1 MAKEI
6 AISVWPYFCS
16 PSRGK
21 SGNGCGSLHFR
32 WLPETS
38 DDSVSSSGYAP
49 KTGCARVTCVT
60 PRMTLV
66 ALCSLLSISF
76 AHAQRRPVEA
86 AFAAVPFQQWVA
98 EGAKA
103 ELPWHPRIIAPKL
116 TLHQRIAVQV
126 EVELDGKEL
135 VKRCC
140 GGQAVALVEIN
151 DEQGR
156 IYRNYGGK
164 DLKDVTPGT
173 SEYNVSISW
182 QIFLL
187 PGEYTATI
195 AFYYSGRNAHSLTT
209 QRVHVG
215 SLKHEPLPGSWRDL
229 PAVEFCDPQPEG
241 LDAFLL
247 PNIAGRLHLPAKAS
261 RQIHLEILE
270 NVTPYPSERR
280 RPSLY
285 TDRLGVF
292 LPILKTFGQLEIENG
307 TVGVSLLEFTRRRVI
322 FEQQD
327 IEKGQI
333 SWTNLKDAMAANSVT
348 AVDVHDLA
356 QGERFGEFFR
366 SEMERRL
373 DEAGGGGGMRV
384 FVVIS
389 GPMDLGTR
397 MPVEIVPPAGDNFA
411 VFYLRCDFLRT
422 SAIVK
427 QTPFFA
433 GPVERSGQNMERLED
448 GVGKALRKLKPRVF
462 PVDSAQGVR
471 EAIATILSDTS
482 RM

>member
-1 MAKEI
+1 M
-6 AISVWPYFCS
+6 
-16 PSRGK
+16 
-21 SGNGCGSLHFR
+21 
-32 WLPETS
+32 
-38 DDSVSSSGYAP
+38 
-49 KTGCARVTCVT
+49 T

-397 MPVEIVPPAGDNFA
+397 TPVEIVPPAGDNFA

>member
-173 SEYNVSISW
+173 SEYNASISW

-209 QRVHVG
+209 QRVHIG

-397 MPVEIVPPAGDNFA
+397 MPVEVVPPAGDNFA

>member
-66 ALCSLLSISF
+66 ALWSLLSISF

-215 SLKHEPLPGSWRDL
+215 SLKHEPLPGSWRNL

-397 MPVEIVPPAGDNFA
+397 TPVEIVPPAGDNFA

>member
-156 IYRNYGGK
+156 NYRNYGGK

>member
-66 ALCSLLSISF
+66 ALWSLLSISF

-215 SLKHEPLPGSWRDL
+215 SLKHEPLPGSWRNL

>member
-209 QRVHVG
+209 QRVHIG

-241 LDAFLL
+241 LDAFLM

-397 MPVEIVPPAGDNFA
+397 MPVEVVPPAGDNFA

>member
-1 MAKEI
+1 
-6 AISVWPYFCS
+6 
-16 PSRGK
+16 
-21 SGNGCGSLHFR
+21 
-32 WLPETS
+32 
-38 DDSVSSSGYAP
+38 
-49 KTGCARVTCVT
+49 VT

-66 ALCSLLSISF
+66 ALCSLLSVPF
-76 AHAQRRPVEA
+76 AHAQSRAVDA
-86 AFAAVPFQQWVA
+86 AFAAVPFQQWVE

-103 ELPWHPRIIAPKL
+103 ELPWHPRITAPKL
-116 TLHQRIAVQV
+116 TLHQRIAVQM
-126 EVELDGKEL
+126 EVELDGKDL

-140 GGQAVALVEIN
+140 DGQAVALVEIS
-151 DEQGR
+151 DGQGR

-173 SEYNVSISW
+173 SEYTVSISW

-187 PGEYTATI
+187 PGEYTATM

-209 QRVHVG
+209 HRVHVG

-247 PNIAGRLHLPAKAS
+247 PNIEGRLLLPAKAS
-261 RQIHLEILE
+261 RQIHLQILE
-270 NVTPYPSERR
+270 NVTPYPTERR

-285 TDRLGVF
+285 TARLGVF

-307 TVGVSLLEFTRRRVI
+307 TVGVSLLEFTRRSVI
-322 FEQQD
+322 FDQQD
-327 IEKGQI
+327 IAKGQI
-333 SWTNLKDAMAANSVT
+333 SSTNLKDAMAANSVI

-356 QGERFGEFFR
+356 RGEQFGEFFR
-366 SEMERRL
+366 SEMARRL
-373 DEAGGGGGMRV
+373 DEAGGGGAMRV

-389 GPMDLGTR
+389 GPMDLGSRT
-397 MPVEIVPPAGDNFA
+397 PVEIAAPAGDNFA
-411 VFYLRCDFLRT
+411 VFYLRCDFLQT
-422 SAIVK
+422 PAIVK
-427 QTPFFA
+427 KTTFFA
-433 GPVERSGQNMERLED
+433 GPVEPSGQNLERLED
-448 GVGKALRKLKPRVF
+448 GIGKALRKLKPRVF

-471 EAIATILSDTS
+471 EALATILSEIS

>member
-397 MPVEIVPPAGDNFA
+397 MPVEVVPPAGDNFA

>member
-156 IYRNYGGK
+156 NYRNYGGK

-397 MPVEIVPPAGDNFA
+397 MLVEIVPPAGDNFA
-411 VFYLRCDFLRT
+411 VF
-422 SAIVK
+422 
-427 QTPFFA
+427 
-433 GPVERSGQNMERLED
+433 
-448 GVGKALRKLKPRVF
+448 
-462 PVDSAQGVR
+462 
-471 EAIATILSDTS
+471 
-482 RM
+482 

>member
-1 MAKEI
+1 M
-6 AISVWPYFCS
+6 C
-16 PSRGK
+16 
-21 SGNGCGSLHFR
+21 
-32 WLPETS
+32 
-38 DDSVSSSGYAP
+38 
-49 KTGCARVTCVT
+49 
-60 PRMTLV
+60 RMVLS
-66 ALCSLLSISF
+66 ALYSLLCLPI
-76 AHAQRRPVEA
+76 AHAQSRPVEA

-103 ELPWHPRIIAPKL
+103 ELLWHPQITAPKL

-140 GGQAVALVEIN
+140 DGQAMALVEIK

-164 DLKDVTPGT
+164 DLKDVTPAA
-173 SEYNVSISW
+173 SVYNVSISW

-195 AFYYSGRNAHSLTT
+195 AFYYVGRNGHSLTT
-209 QRVHVG
+209 QRIHVG

-247 PNIAGRLHLPAKAS
+247 PNIEGRLHLPAKAS
-261 RQIHLEILE
+261 QQVHLEILE
-270 NVTPYPSERR
+270 NVTPYPSEWRQ
-280 RPSLY
+280 PKQY
-285 TDRLGVF
+285 TDRLGLL
-292 LPILKTFGQLEIENG
+292 LPILKTFGQMEIEKG
-307 TVGVSLLEFTRRRVI
+307 TVDVSLLDFTRRHVI
-322 FEQQD
+322 FDQQN
-327 IEKGQI
+327 IKEGQI
-333 SWTNLKDAMAANSVT
+333 SWTNLKDAMAAHSVT
-348 AVDVHDLA
+348 GVDVHDLA
-356 QGERFGEFFR
+356 REKQFGEFFG
-366 SEMERRL
+366 SEMARRL
-373 DEAGGGGGMRV
+373 DAAGSGGALRV
-384 FVVIS
+384 FIVIS
-389 GPMDLGTR
+389 GQMDLGSR
-397 MPVEIVPPAGDNFA
+397 VAVEIAPLTDSNFA
-411 VFYLRCDFLRT
+411 VFYLRCDFLQT
-422 SAIVK
+422 SVIVQ

-433 GPVERSGQNMERLED
+433 APVKPSGQNMERLED

-471 EAIATILSDTS
+471 EALATILNDIS

>member
-1 MAKEI
+1 
-6 AISVWPYFCS
+6 
-16 PSRGK
+16 
-21 SGNGCGSLHFR
+21 
-32 WLPETS
+32 
-38 DDSVSSSGYAP
+38 
-49 KTGCARVTCVT
+49 VT

-66 ALCSLLSISF
+66 ALFSLLSVPF
-76 AHAQRRPVEA
+76 AHAQSRPVEA

-103 ELPWHPRIIAPKL
+103 ELPWHPRITAPKL
-116 TLHQRIAVQV
+116 TLHQRIAVQM
-126 EVELDGKEL
+126 EVELDGKDL

-140 GGQAVALVEIN
+140 DGQAVALVEIS

-156 IYRNYGGK
+156 VYRNFGGK
-164 DLKDVTPGT
+164 NLKDVTLGT
-173 SEYNVSISW
+173 SEYTMSISW

-187 PGEYTATI
+187 PGDYTATI

-247 PNIAGRLHLPAKAS
+247 PNISGRLRISAKAS
-261 RQIHLEILE
+261 RQIDLEILE
-270 NVTPYPSERR
+270 NVTSYPSERR

-307 TVGVSLLEFTRRRVI
+307 TVGVSLLEFTRRSVI
-322 FEQQD
+322 FDQQD
-327 IEKGQI
+327 IERGQI

-356 QGERFGEFFR
+356 QGEQFGEFFR

-373 DEAGGGGGMRV
+373 DEAGGGGAMRV
-384 FVVIS
+384 VVVIS
-389 GPMDLGTR
+389 GPMDLGSRT
-397 MPVEIVPPAGDNFA
+397 PVEIAPPAGGNFA
-411 VFYLRCDFLRT
+411 VFYLRCGFLQT
-422 SAIVK
+422 PAIVK
-427 QTPFFA
+427 KTAFFG
-433 GPVERSGQNMERLED
+433 GPVEPSGQNLERLED
-448 GVGKALRKLKPRVF
+448 GIGKALRKLKPRVF
-462 PVDSAQGVR
+462 PVDSAGSVR
-471 EAIATILSDTS
+471 EALATILSEIS
-482 RM
+482 QM